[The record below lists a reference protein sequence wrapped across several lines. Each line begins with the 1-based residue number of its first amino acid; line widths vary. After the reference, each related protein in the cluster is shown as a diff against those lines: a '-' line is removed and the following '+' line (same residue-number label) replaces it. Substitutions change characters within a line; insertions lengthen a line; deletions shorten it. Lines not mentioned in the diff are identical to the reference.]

1 MSRHFRHAQSSARSQ
16 KNHRTFSVLQ
26 PLEKA
31 IDLGR
36 EKDVRYGLPL
46 CTLADEADGI
56 AVDKAVPSSVVKHN
70 TH

>member
-1 MSRHFRHAQSSARSQ
+1 MRNPVPAA
-16 KNHRTFSVLQ
+16 KRTILLSPFSVMQ

-31 IDLGR
+31 IELGR

-56 AVDKAVPSSVVKHN
+56 AVDKAVPSSVVKRN

>member
-1 MSRHFRHAQSSARSQ
+1 
-16 KNHRTFSVLQ
+16 VQ
-26 PLEKA
+26 PLEEA

-46 CTLADEADGI
+46 GTLADEADGI
-56 AVDKAVPSSVVKHN
+56 AVDKAVPSPMVKHN